1 LTSQS
6 SVDNPLGVGNGRDA
20 AVVLSGG
27 AINGVLME
35 VGFLKRLRESPLW
48 ERVGWIFGTSAGALA
63 GTMAALDRLDELE
76 EFLLGLRPDEVF
88 RPNRLWRL
96 PLLGLHEYAL
106 PQTISQRIGDL
117 GALAEELAHAER
129 ELVVFASDV
138 TETERPTEHNFE
150 LAYSSRTTPP
160 DVMAQ
165 AILASAAISTLV
177 LPLRVGDRIATDGA
191 WTRNFPLGYAY
202 DRPEVELIIAFR
214 YVASYPRMG
223 AAPLQRLQRRLR
235 PFRRVPP
242 VRALIAELEEAEARD
257 ARGEP
262 AHYVDM
268 ITRLMR
274 LSVLRGT
281 DLEEQQ
287 ADATDRSIRE
297 LELLTSDLRAL
308 VREHGGSEELERAVE
323 ERLAAADFPF
333 RRERALP
340 RITVRAGAEG
350 ATLEARIRRGA
361 EWTDEAKRTLIQRG
375 YELTDEELSRAVPA
389 SVEAPVDAP

>member
-1 LTSQS
+1 
-6 SVDNPLGVGNGRDA
+6 VGNERDV

-27 AINGVLME
+27 AMNGVLME
-35 VGFLKRLRESPLW
+35 LGFLKRLRESSLW
-48 ERVGWIFGTSAGALA
+48 DRVGWIFGTSAGALA
-63 GTMAALDRLDELE
+63 GTMAALDRIDELE
-76 EFLLGLRPDEVF
+76 QFLLGLRPDEVF

-106 PQTISQRIGDL
+106 PATINQRIGDL
-117 GALAEELAHAER
+117 SALAEDLGRAER
-129 ELVVFASDV
+129 ELIVFASDV
-138 TETERPTEHNFE
+138 TETERPTAHNFE
-150 LAYSSRTTPP
+150 LVFSSRDTPP

-202 DRPEVELIIAFR
+202 NRPEVELIVAFR

-223 AAPLQRLQRRLR
+223 AEPLQRLQKRLHR
-235 PFRRVPP
+235 FRRVPP
-242 VRALIAELEEAEARD
+242 VRALLAELREAEARD

-287 ADATDRSIRE
+287 ADATDCSIHE
-297 LELLTSDLRAL
+297 LELLARDLPAL
-308 VREHGGSEELERAVE
+308 VREHGGSDELARAVE
-323 ERLAAADFPF
+323 ERLASANFPF

-340 RITVRAGAEG
+340 RITVRAGADG
-350 ATLEARIRRGA
+350 SALDAPIRRGA
-361 EWTDEAKRTLIQRG
+361 EWTDEAKRMLIRRG
-375 YELTDEELSRAVPA
+375 YELTDAELRRATPA
-389 SVEAPVDAP
+389 SVEARKDAP

>member
-1 LTSQS
+1 
-6 SVDNPLGVGNGRDA
+6 VGNERQKRDVA
-20 AVVLSGG
+20 IVLSGG

-35 VGFLKRLRESPLW
+35 LGFLKRVRESPLW
-48 ERVGWIFGTSAGALA
+48 DRVGWIFGTSAGALA
-63 GTMAALDRLDELE
+63 GTMGALDRLDVLE

-96 PLLGLHEYAL
+96 PLLGLHEYSL
-106 PQTISQRIGDL
+106 PETIAMRIGDL
-117 GALAEELAHAER
+117 TVLTRELQDADR

-150 LAYSSRTTPP
+150 LAYSARDTPP

-202 DRPEVELIIAFR
+202 NRPEVQQIIAFR
-214 YVASYPRMG
+214 YVATYPRMG
-223 AAPLQRLQRRLR
+223 TAPLRRLQKRLR

-242 VRALIAELEEAEARD
+242 VRALLAELEEAQARD

-281 DLEEQQ
+281 ALEERI
-287 ADATDRSIRE
+287 ADEADQSIRE
-297 LELLTSDLRAL
+297 LERLRHDLDAL
-308 VREHGGSEELERAVE
+308 VHEHGGTDELAQAIDERV
-323 ERLAAADFPF
+323 AAAAFPF

-350 ATLEARIRRGA
+350 AALEASIRRGA
-361 EWTDEAKRTLIQRG
+361 EWTEDAKRALIQRG
-375 YELTDEELSRAVPA
+375 YDLTDAELRRALPA
-389 SVEAPVDAP
+389 SSEARELAT